1 MEPERAVAASPP
13 MLHATL
19 SLLGGAIA
27 LAVAYLWAGTIMIW
41 VLMLVAMVLIVDG
54 LTLLWTRGGGWHDHR
69 Q

>member
-1 MEPERAVAASPP
+1 

-27 LAVAYLWAGTIMIW
+27 LLVAGLWAGTLMIW

-54 LTLLWTRGGGWHDHR
+54 LTLLWSRGGGMADHR

>member
-1 MEPERAVAASPP
+1 

-54 LTLLWTRGGGWHDHR
+54 LTLLWTRGSGWHDHR